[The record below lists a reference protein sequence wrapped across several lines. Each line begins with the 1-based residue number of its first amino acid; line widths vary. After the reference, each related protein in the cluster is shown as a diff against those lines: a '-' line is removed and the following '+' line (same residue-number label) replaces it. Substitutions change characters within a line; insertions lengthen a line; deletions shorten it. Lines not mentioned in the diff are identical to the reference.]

1 MKQKPLNSTWTDEQ
15 WEAIATRNTSILVS
29 AGAGSGKTAVLTERI
44 LEILKEGHS
53 ILDLIVLTFTN
64 AAAKEMKDRVKKK
77 LEDAIKEGYTSLEPE
92 LQKIDL
98 ANICTF
104 DSFSLNLVKKYHFY
118 LVQMKRL

>member
-64 AAAKEMKDRVKKK
+64 AAAKEM
-77 LEDAIKEGYTSLEPE
+77 
-92 LQKIDL
+92 
-98 ANICTF
+98 N
-104 DSFSLNLVKKYHFY
+104 
-118 LVQMKRL
+118 